1 MHGDNQVPD
10 LKTWGVSAQAIAV
23 LSQEPEILA
32 DVAKARNRPPLPPGY
47 CPDVIEV
54 LFEDLP
60 YLRSEQGV
68 LSVLRDCLP
77 NYQPR
82 FIEYR
87 VDEETAFFQVGSDVV
102 VNRLE
107 GIAQLM
113 GRMSCRS

>member
-1 MHGDNQVPD
+1 MPSTVLD
-10 LKTWGVSAQAIAV
+10 LNTWGISAQTMEV
-23 LSQEPEILA
+23 LRHEPEILA
-32 DVAKARNRPPLPPGY
+32 DLAEARERPPLPPGY

-54 LFEDLP
+54 LFEDVP

-77 NYQPR
+77 DYQPR

-87 VDEETAFFQVGSDVV
+87 VDEETAFFQVGSDIV

-107 GIAQLM
+107 GIADLM
-113 GRMSCRS
+113 AGRMSCRS

>member
-1 MHGDNQVPD
+1 MPSNHTLPN
-10 LKTWGVSAQAIAV
+10 LETWGLSAQAIAV
-23 LSQEPEILA
+23 LRREPEILA
-32 DVAKARNRPPLPPGY
+32 DVAEARQRPPLPPGY
-47 CPDVIEV
+47 CPNVIEV
-54 LFEDLP
+54 LFEDVP

-77 NYQPR
+77 DYQPR

-107 GIAQLM
+107 GIAQLL
-113 GRMSCRS
+113 GRMSCHS